1 MSSQKINVHYLPRY
15 VTPEELAGS
24 AVVVIDVLRATTTIC
39 QALASG
45 ATEVIPF
52 QEIDETLAAAER
64 LGRANVVLGGE
75 RKGKRIEG
83 FDLGNSPSE
92 YTRGRVAGKRVLIT
106 TTNGTRALAHARL
119 AKRVLVG
126 AIVNLSAIVASLQ
139 DEPRIDILCAGTDG
153 EETGEDI
160 LAAGALVVGI
170 VFKRGGSSHEFVSA
184 LSAFNGLSRSANSA
198 GKKWCELLL
207 GSRNSGQDPPL
218 ELALQ
223 FRHTPGGRNLLEIG
237 LESDLTDCAQID
249 KLHIAPELDI
259 ANGRIRVT

>member
-1 MSSQKINVHYLPRY
+1 MSSQQINVHYLPRY
-15 VTPEELAGS
+15 VTPEDLAGS

-52 QEIDETLAAAER
+52 LEIDETLAAAER
-64 LGRANVVLGGE
+64 FGRANVVLGGE

-83 FDLGNSPSE
+83 FALGNSPRE
-92 YTRGRVAGKRVLIT
+92 YTREIVGGKRVLIT

-126 AIVNLSAIVASLQ
+126 AIVNLSAVAASLQ

-160 LAAGALVVGI
+160 LAAGGI
-170 VFKRGGSSHEFVSA
+170 VSA
-184 LSAFNGLSRSANSA
+184 IRSLRKEHLTLNDAASNWA
-198 GKKWCELLL
+198 DEWELL
-207 GSRNSGQDPPL
+207 SFFAEREQRPFADQ
-218 ELALQ
+218 LALE
-223 FRHTPGGRNLLEIG
+223 FRETPGGRNLITIG
-237 LESDLTDCAQID
+237 LDADLVDCAHLN
-249 KLHIAPELDI
+249 KLSIAPELDI
-259 ANGRIRVT
+259 ANWRIHAK